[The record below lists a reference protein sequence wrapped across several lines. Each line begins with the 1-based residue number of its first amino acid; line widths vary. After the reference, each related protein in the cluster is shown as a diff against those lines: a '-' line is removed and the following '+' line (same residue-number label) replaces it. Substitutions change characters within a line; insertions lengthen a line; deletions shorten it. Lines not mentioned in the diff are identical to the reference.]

1 MRAIPYAL
9 SVHHFISSVG
19 ADAGFAAIIGLA
31 VVVLLFFAHARET
44 ANLRR
49 RADVA
54 EDALHRLEQYVDQ
67 LARAGTAPPPAAAQ
81 TSPPTAAPVFAA
93 TAVPAAAARAGAGA
107 PVAGR
112 TVDPVRPPV
121 AAMAMVQGAPAGVAA
136 PALNAATRLIPIAD
150 DAAIAIHA
158 NRSDTA
164 FGAGA
169 GAAAGAAGAGA
180 TAAAVMDP
188 PAPPPSTTAGGANG
202 NRIPPAPPPASAGQT
217 MSGRERL
224 PGRAGAPRPAAVATG
239 RGRRGE
245 RRPGGSRVGR
255 GAIALAVALLVVV
268 VVGVLLVVTNSGGSK
283 GTTTAATHSP
293 RTTSPASAKSKAKG
307 KSKAKAATTVAPNT
321 VTVAVLNGTSTPNL
335 AHAISTKLD
344 AAGYK
349 QGQVAT
355 ATDQTQSSTIVGYL
369 PNGKTDALAVA
380 KVLKLGPASVQ
391 AVDSN
396 NRAVACNGSTTSCPA
411 QVVVTVGTDLASN
424 A

>member
-19 ADAGFAAIIGLA
+19 ADAGFAAIVGLA

-44 ANLRR
+44 ANLRH
-49 RADVA
+49 RADEA

-67 LARAGTAPPPAAAQ
+67 LARAGAAPPPAAAQ

-93 TAVPAAAARAGAGA
+93 SAIPAAAARAGAAA
-107 PVAGR
+107 PAAGR
-112 TVDPVRPPV
+112 MVDPARPPV
-121 AAMAMVQGAPAGVAA
+121 AATAMVQGAPAGVGA
-136 PALNAATRLIPIAD
+136 PALNAATRLIPVAD
-150 DAAIAIHA
+150 DGAIAIHA

-164 FGAGA
+164 FGAGI
-169 GAAAGAAGAGA
+169 GTAAPGV

-188 PAPPPSTTAGGANG
+188 PAPPPSTSAGGANG

-224 PGRAGAPRPAAVATG
+224 PGRPGAPRPAAAAATG
-239 RGRRGE
+239 RGRRGGQ
-245 RRPGGSRVGR
+245 RPGGSRVGR
-255 GAIALAVALLVVV
+255 GAIALATALLVVV
-268 VVGVLLVVTNSGGSK
+268 VVGVLLVVTNSGGGN

-293 RTTSPASAKSKAKG
+293 RTTSPASSKSKG
-307 KSKAKAATTVAPNT
+307 KSKAKAKAATTVVPNT

-380 KVLKLGPASVQ
+380 KSLKLGPASVQ

-396 NRAVACNGSTTSCPA
+396 SRAVACNGSTTSCPA

>member
-1 MRAIPYAL
+1 MIMRAIPYAL

-49 RADVA
+49 RADEA
-54 EDALHRLEQYVDQ
+54 EDALGRLEQYVDQ
-67 LARAGTAPPPAAAQ
+67 LARARTAPPPAAAQ

-93 TAVPAAAARAGAGA
+93 SAVPAAAARTGAAA
-107 PVAGR
+107 PAAGR
-112 TVDPVRPPV
+112 MVDPGRPPV
-121 AAMAMVQGAPAGVAA
+121 PAMAMIQGAPAGVGA
-136 PALNAATRLIPIAD
+136 PALNAATRLIPVAD
-150 DAAIAIHA
+150 DASIAIHA
-158 NRSDTA
+158 NPSGTA
-164 FGAGA
+164 VGA
-169 GAAAGAAGAGA
+169 GAATGA

-188 PAPPPSTTAGGANG
+188 PAPPPSTSAGGANG

-224 PGRAGAPRPAAVATG
+224 PGRSGAPRPAAAATTG
-239 RGRRGE
+239 RSGRSGQ
-245 RRPGGSRVGR
+245 RPGGRRVGR
-255 GAIALAVALLVVV
+255 GAIALAAVLLVVV
-268 VVGVLLVVTNSGGSK
+268 VVGVLLVVTNSGGGT
-283 GTTTAATHSP
+283 GTTTAANHSP
-293 RTTSPASAKSKAKG
+293 RTTSTASSKSKGNGKG
-307 KSKAKAATTVAPNT
+307 KAKAKAATTVTPNT

-335 AHAISTKLD
+335 AHDISTKLQT
-344 AAGYK
+344 AGYK
-349 QGQVAT
+349 PGQVAT

-380 KVLKLGPASVQ
+380 KALKLGPASVQ

-396 NRAVACNGSTTSCPA
+396 NRAVACSGSTTSCPA